1 MLELPKSSSNLPGK
15 WNKIRNNHFPYS
27 PPKDVFL
34 ASVLIGTL
42 GAVMDVSI
50 TIASGMYEILQRSP
64 QISMKRWALAGRHI
78 GQDIMGTMTNIL
90 LFSYLSGSLPMFLIY
105 LKMLT
110 LLLILFR

>member
-1 MLELPKSSSNLPGK
+1 MC
-15 WNKIRNNHFPYS
+15 WNYRSHHQIYRGNGIKYETITFLTL

-50 TIASGMYEILQRSP
+50 TIASGMYEILKRSP

-90 LFSYLSGSLPMFLIY
+90 SFHIY
-105 LKMLT
+105 LVAYLC
-110 LLLILFR
+110 F

>member
-50 TIASGMYEILQRSP
+50 TIASGMYEILKRSP

-90 LFSYLSGSLPMFLIY
+90 LFISIW
-105 LKMLT
+105 
-110 LLLILFR
+110 